1 MTREISSAKP
11 ASDLQNFLHDNLRLG
26 DITYRPIAELR
37 SYRRK
42 LKAHTEDTILALL
55 ASLQAFG
62 MVMPLPIDR
71 DGVLIDGEALLE
83 AARRFGMTSVPTVML
98 DHLSPHQV
106 QLLRL
111 ALKKLA
117 MRSDWNRAELKLELA
132 ELLVVDDEITLDVTG
147 FSMVEVDGIISD
159 ASEVE
164 PPEALPEAVLAD
176 QPVAQLGDLWQLGRH
191 RVLCGSSLEEASFV
205 ALMGNERARIVL
217 TDHPYNVKIKGH
229 VSGHGQKVHRE
240 FLQASG
246 ELSQDEFQTF
256 LIDSIRLMSAHCLDG
271 GLLYM
276 FMDWQHGGEM
286 YRAVDANRLKLVNL
300 AIWIKSQ
307 GSNGA
312 FLRPQHELCFIAK
325 AGTAPY
331 LNCVQMGRHGRNRTN
346 CWQFPGMNSFGK
358 DRAELLAMHPTV
370 KNLDMICE
378 AIRDSTHR
386 NDIVL
391 DGFLGSGTTLIA
403 AERTGRTCRG
413 IELDPLYV
421 DCIIRRWEKM
431 TGQQARLGEDG
442 PTFADVAADRA
453 AALEQAKPIPTPR
466 VRARV
471 RPALAA

>member
-1 MTREISSAKP
+1 MTREISCEQPS
-11 ASDLQNFLHDNLRLG
+11 SDLQNLLHDNLRLG
-26 DITYRPIAELR
+26 DIVYRPIADLR

-42 LKAHTEDTILALL
+42 LKTHSEDTILALL
-55 ASLQAFG
+55 ASLRAFG

-71 DGVLIDGEALLE
+71 DGVIIDGEALLE
-83 AARRFGMTSVPTVML
+83 AARRFGMASVPTVML
-98 DHLSPHQV
+98 DHLSSHQV

-159 ASEVE
+159 E
-164 PPEALPEAVLAD
+164 PEAEAPEALPEVLLAD

-191 RVLCGSSLEEASFV
+191 RVFCGSSLEEASFDL
-205 ALMGNERARIVL
+205 LMRTESARIVL

-240 FLQASG
+240 FVQGSG

-256 LIDSIRLMSAHCLDG
+256 LIDSMRLMSSYCMDG

-286 YRAVDANRLKLVNL
+286 YRAIDANGLKLINL
-300 AIWIKSQ
+300 AVWVKSQ
-307 GSNGA
+307 GSNAA

-325 AGTAPY
+325 TGTSPY

-386 NDIVL
+386 NEIVL

-403 AERTGRTCRG
+403 AERTGRICRG

-431 TGQQARLGEDG
+431 TGQQARLGDDG
-442 PTFADVAADRA
+442 ATFAEVAVARA
-453 AALEQAKPIPTPR
+453 AEPEQFEPIPTPR
-466 VRARV
+466 ARV
-471 RPALAA
+471 RIRPALAA